1 MTSLSAD
8 RPSTDPKEDLFGHAP
23 FATSLANSI
32 CRYPGSDGLVLAL
45 YGPWGSG
52 KSTVLNYVRHFIEE
66 RPEAEQPVV
75 VTFNPWW
82 FSGQEN
88 LARAFLGQMQAVLP
102 GKSEKFKELGNLLS
116 DFAEGIGGLID
127 LTGTTFGAG
136 TLVGKLLSKIQRKPK
151 DVPALKAA
159 ISKVLVAA
167 QQRIL
172 VIIDDID
179 RLTPEETR
187 QLFTVIK
194 ALADFPNVI
203 YLLAFDRDV
212 AVESIK
218 QQTGMP
224 GERYL
229 EKIIQVPFE
238 IPPVDRVALHAALFK
253 RLDDVLIGTPDGLF
267 DQSYW
272 INVFEDGVDAMI
284 QVPRD
289 IVRFANTLSVTYP
302 SVVGEVNPVDFIAIE
317 ALRVFLPG
325 VYDVLRSNPDQFAG
339 HRSPN
344 HYGVNDGKARQAFHD
359 AWLKEV
365 PAELRTS
372 TMALMQRIF
381 PKLEKMEYGADWVA
395 EWRRNQRVCV
405 PELFAIYFRL
415 TIPSGEI
422 RRSEMV
428 TLLALADT
436 PELLS
441 HAFVRTTLEV
451 RPDGNSKARAL
462 LERLMDYVEKDIPD
476 RHISTF
482 INVLLDIGD
491 ELVLASDANGTFN
504 FGNESRV
511 SRIVY
516 HLLKRVDPNQRLPL
530 LQHAF
535 NQGRGIGVQCYLL
548 VALIEEANK
557 QAAGGEE
564 SLMAAAGLDDL
575 KAILV
580 SKVRAVGEPLLTNSQ
595 LPRLLH
601 AWQEW
606 GGATEVRSWCIQSTA
621 SDEGLLT
628 FLPHFCS
635 HTTSQTWGDRAV
647 RIKPRL
653 NPTRIEKYID
663 TGAAAARL
671 IALEQ
676 TGNVPESAKEAVSQ
690 FLIEF
695 EMIKAGKNPE
705 AMDAFDD

>member
-1 MTSLSAD
+1 MTALSAD
-8 RPSTDPKEDLFGHAP
+8 RPSTDPKDDLFGHAP
-23 FATSLANSI
+23 FAKSLANSI

-66 RPEAEQPVV
+66 RPESEQPVI

-88 LARAFLGQMQAVLP
+88 LAHAFLGQMQAVLP
-102 GKSEKFKELGNLLS
+102 GKNENFKELGNLLS

-136 TLVGKLLSKIQRKPK
+136 TLVGKLLSKIRRKPK

-159 ISKVLVAA
+159 ISEVLVAA
-167 QQRIL
+167 QKRVL

-203 YLLAFDRDV
+203 YLLALDREV
-212 AVESIK
+212 AVEAIA
-218 QQTGMP
+218 QQTGLP

-238 IPPVDRVALHAALFK
+238 IPPVDRVALHASLFS
-253 RLDDVLIGTPDGLF
+253 RLDEVLLDTPNGLF
-267 DQSYW
+267 DQTYW
-272 INVFEDGVDAMI
+272 TNVFYDGIDQLI
-284 QVPRD
+284 HVPRD
-289 IVRFANTLSVTYP
+289 IVRLTNTLLVTYP
-302 SVVGEVNPVDFIAIE
+302 SVVGEVNPVDFIAVE
-317 ALRVFLPG
+317 ALRVFLPD
-325 VYDVLRSNPDQFAG
+325 VYDVVRSNPDQFAG
-339 HRSPN
+339 HRSDT
-344 HYGVNDGKARQAFHD
+344 YGADDKKTRQAFHD
-359 AWLKEV
+359 VWLKEV
-365 PAELRTS
+365 PEERRAS

-381 PKLEKMEYGADWVA
+381 PKLENMIYGGEWVA

-405 PELFAIYFRL
+405 PELFPIYFRL
-415 TIPSGEI
+415 TVPLGAV

-428 TLLALADT
+428 TLLVLADT
-436 PELLS
+436 PDMLG
-441 HAFVRTTLEV
+441 HAFVSATKETS
-451 RPDGNSKARAL
+451 PNGISKARAL

-476 RHISTF
+476 KHISTF
-482 INVLLDIGD
+482 INVLLDVGD
-491 ELVLASDANGTFN
+491 DLVLARDAQESFD

-511 SRIVY
+511 RRIVY
-516 HLLKRVDPNQRLPL
+516 HLLKRVDPAQRLPL
-530 LQHAF
+530 LQKAF

-548 VALIEEANK
+548 VALIEETNK
-557 QAAGGEE
+557 HAAGGEE
-564 SLMAAAGLDDL
+564 SLMVTAGVDDL
-575 KAILV
+575 KAIWV

-606 GGATEVRSWCIQSTA
+606 GDVKEVRSWCTQATMPL
-621 SDEGLLT
+621 EGLLA

-635 HTTSQTWGDRAV
+635 HTRSQTMGDRAV
-647 RIKPRL
+647 RIQPRL
-653 NPTRIEKYID
+653 NPTWIEKYID
-663 TGAAAARL
+663 TEAVAARL
-671 IALEQ
+671 FALEQ
-676 TGNVPESAKEAVSQ
+676 AREIPEPAKESVSQ
-690 FLIEF
+690 FLKEF
-695 EMIKAGKNPE
+695 AMIKAGKNPD